1 MSRGSVFGA
10 FAPATTLLLLAALL
24 LLPTTPPGTASA
36 QTPDSP
42 PGDTLATAATQDAY
56 LDETARHLVRGVKAA
71 RDTARLEIDA
81 YTALI
86 RERMAMDAPAVR
98 RDRPWVNGERVTRVR
113 WSREEPDVAH
123 VLGSR
128 FRDPGVGPNDPPGY
142 FSGLQSERFAT
153 DPRADP
159 FLFAAGALG
168 ADSDVASRMI
178 LSPLAPDSERH
189 YQFRSGDTTSVQ
201 LGDGRTVGAVAVT
214 VIPRVR
220 SIQLLSAMMWIE
232 PESMAVVRVAYRL
245 AKPVNREISWQLR
258 RGGRWAVGVSVAVGP
273 ADADAAAPATDS
285 AQAAD
290 PPMAADSSVSADSAR
305 SRTPPR
311 RNTLFDR
318 LLNGTINN
326 LMPPLELDI
335 TTVVAD
341 YTLWDFRHWLPRR
354 VFWEG
359 HMGADEHPGP
369 SGVPPPAIPTTIT
382 WDIEI
387 EDILER
393 GAEPAPG
400 TPATAAEALDIW
412 RQQEDSVTG
421 DVDAQDPGEIV
432 TITPADRAAL
442 ALSELL
448 PPNLWEERPVGFDEE
463 AIAEI
468 ASTLAEIG
476 TGEGGDPA
484 LAASPWV
491 FHPPGKTLWLLRYNP
506 VEWVSTGTRLRRDFS
521 WGRAAATV
529 RIPTRRFQAPDVQL
543 TLLRDQPNRRLQLS
557 FYRALRGGGIGAGGL
572 GRSPGAFVT
581 SGDSTDFYWSRGVSL
596 RVLPGRGERY
606 RMSLRFFAESD
617 ADVASSGD
625 PGDGGEVGSGGEAGV
640 GGEAEGGAVRNRGGV
655 AATWR
660 PWWGGVTPRS
670 LGGGG
675 WAEIRTTL
683 GDYPHVRAGVTGAL
697 SIPLAGDY
705 SMGLE
710 AGGAHVWG
718 DPAPLDLWSLGGTG
732 RWLRGHKGNLGSSGI
747 WRGRVDLQRPVSF
760 VRLSLFADWASA
772 GGEDFYAVGAG
783 VTFMNGMSRLDLA
796 QGLPVGRDGRPRAVL
811 RVHLLGDALF

>member
-1 MSRGSVFGA
+1 MRPGSFEGV
-10 FAPATTLLLLAALL
+10 LVLAAILL
-24 LLPTTPPGTASA
+24 PLPTTSHGAASAQIPGAPRGDTLGTASA
-36 QTPDSP
+36 QQPGTP
-42 PGDTLATAATQDAY
+42 PGDALATAYAQDASAQDAY
-56 LDETARHLVRGVKAA
+56 LDETARLLVRGAKAV

-86 RERMAMDAPAVR
+86 RERMAVDAPAIR

-142 FSGLQSERFAT
+142 FDGLRSERFAA

-168 ADSDVASRMI
+168 ADADEASRMM

-232 PESMAVVRVAYRL
+232 PESMALVRVAYRL

-258 RGGRWAVGVSVAVGP
+258 RGGRWAAGMRVNLGSE
-273 ADADAAAPATDS
+273 DAGAAAEATDS
-285 AQAAD
+285 AQSDA
-290 PPMAADSSVSADSAR
+290 P
-305 SRTPPR
+305 PPR
-311 RNTLFDR
+311 NSLFDR
-318 LLNGTINN
+318 LLNGAINN
-326 LMPPLELDI
+326 LIPPLELDI

-341 YTLWDFRHWLPRR
+341 YTFWDFRHWLPRR
-354 VFWEG
+354 VLWQG
-359 HMGADEHPGP
+359 HVGADEHPGP
-369 SGVPPPAIPTTIT
+369 SGVPPPSVPTTIT
-382 WDIEI
+382 WEI
-387 EDILER
+387 EVEDIRER
-393 GAEPAPG
+393 GAAATPG
-400 TPATAAEALDIW
+400 TPATAAEALEQW
-412 RQQEDSVTG
+412 RQQEDSVRG
-421 DVDAQDPGEIV
+421 DVDSGDPGETV
-432 TITPADRAAL
+432 TIVSSDRAAL

-448 PPNLWEERPVGFDEE
+448 PPDLWEERPLGFDDES
-463 AIAEI
+463 IAEI

-484 LAASPWV
+484 LVTSPWI
-491 FHPPGKTLWLLRYNP
+491 FHPPGQTLWLLRYNP
-506 VEWVSTGTRLRRDFS
+506 VEWVSAGTRLRRDFS

-557 FYRALRGGGIGAGGL
+557 FYRALRGGGIDAGGL
-572 GRSPGAFVT
+572 GQSPGAFVA
-581 SGDSTDFYWSRGVSL
+581 SGDSADFYWSRGVSL

-617 ADVASSGD
+617 ADIATAVVA
-625 PGDGGEVGSGGEAGV
+625 GDGGEAGSGAVAGED
-640 GGEAEGGAVRNRGGV
+640 GEVEGGDVRNRGGV

-670 LGGGG
+670 LGWGG
-675 WAEIRTTL
+675 WAEVRTTL
-683 GDYPHVRAGVTGAL
+683 GDNPHVRAGVTGAV
-697 SIPLAGDY
+697 SVPLASDY
-705 SMGLE
+705 SVGLE

-732 RWLRGHKGNLGSSGI
+732 RWLRGHSGNLMSSGI
-747 WRGRVDLQRPVSF
+747 WRGRVDLQRPVRF
-760 VRLSLFADWASA
+760 VRLSLFADWASV
-772 GGEDFYAVGAG
+772 GGEDYYAVGVG
-783 VTFMNGMSRLDLA
+783 VSYMNGISRLDLA
-796 QGLPVGRDGRPRAVL
+796 QGLPRGKDGRPRAVL
-811 RVHLLGDALF
+811 RVHLLGDGLF